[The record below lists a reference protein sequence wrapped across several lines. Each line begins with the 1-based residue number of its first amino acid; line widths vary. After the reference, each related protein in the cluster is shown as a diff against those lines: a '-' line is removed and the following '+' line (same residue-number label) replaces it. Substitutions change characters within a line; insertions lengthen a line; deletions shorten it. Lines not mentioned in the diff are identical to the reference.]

1 MHSLLNILADSQ
13 LKAKGLTRGREGT
26 DQERA
31 MILSGM
37 RRQLSMSAAK
47 AYSACL
53 LDRVARLGEEYRQAA
68 RRREWQKREVEKM
81 EEERKAYWHAYVRG
95 ITARQGQ
102 FVNHVL

>member
-53 LDRVARLGEEYRQAA
+53 LDRLARLGEEYRQA
-68 RRREWQKREVEKM
+68 
-81 EEERKAYWHAYVRG
+81 EEGGGEDGGGA
-95 ITARQGQ
+95 
-102 FVNHVL
+102 